1 MIFDLFAN
9 QLGKTNPIDSASQ
22 FWSVSHTIYRIISED
37 LTFYSFFW
45 SILEL
50 HRGDRLSL

>member
-22 FWSVSHTIYRIISED
+22 FWSVSHSIYRIISED
-37 LTFYSFFW
+37 LTFYSF
-45 SILEL
+45 L
-50 HRGDRLSL
+50 